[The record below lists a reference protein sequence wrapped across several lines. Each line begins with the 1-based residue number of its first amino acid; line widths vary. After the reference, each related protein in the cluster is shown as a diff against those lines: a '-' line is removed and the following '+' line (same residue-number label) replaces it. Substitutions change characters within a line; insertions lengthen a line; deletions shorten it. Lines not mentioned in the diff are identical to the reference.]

1 MPLLI
6 MPHALNRRPARIRTS
21 PTRAR
26 RLLLLALSA
35 CMACAPVVQAQAPAS
50 PTSPA
55 PNQSARTPGT
65 LPSLGDGTD
74 MSVSAERRLGDRIAV
89 SIYRDPDVV
98 DDPILSDYMQTI
110 WQPLKA
116 AARSRGELNTELEE
130 RFPFEI
136 FLIRDRSVNAFALP
150 GGYFGFNLGLIGTVG
165 TPDELAAVM
174 AHELSHVTQR
184 HISRLMTQQNR
195 QAPWMIAAMILG
207 ALAAGKNSNLG
218 GAAIV
223 GGQAVAAQGQINFTR
238 DMEREA
244 DRVGYGVMTG
254 AGFDSRGVTGM
265 FEKLQRGASLN
276 DSGAFPYLRS
286 HPLTTERIAEAQS
299 RLQLE
304 NRARPNANPGYGQ
317 MLHAMMSARAR
328 ALSAPGVDGLRQMID
343 EANRVAASGGAPGMV
358 LSAGTGR
365 DAGTLYGGVVAAA
378 KLRDFATSRSL
389 LGKLVPLSTGD
400 ERTRNAVQ
408 LLSVETDLQA
418 GAVPSS
424 AASFDLGNATSRADV
439 LVNGRALLAA
449 RRGQVVVEKL
459 QSWVAANP
467 KDAGAWQLL
476 ATAYGNINQPVRA
489 IRADA
494 ESRFAQLDYGA
505 ALDRMRGAQNMIRA
519 TPGSADHVESSII
532 DTRTR
537 QIDSLLKEQL
547 LQDKIDR

>member
-1 MPLLI
+1 MTMALAAWLAVMPV
-6 MPHALNRRPARIRTS
+6 A
-21 PTRAR
+21 
-26 RLLLLALSA
+26 
-35 CMACAPVVQAQAPAS
+35 QAQAPSSSGSQSGRAS
-50 PTSPA
+50 G
-55 PNQSARTPGT
+55 GT
-65 LPSLGDGTD
+65 LPSLGDAGD
-74 MSVSAERRLGDRIAV
+74 MSISAERRLGDRIAV
-89 SIYRDPDVV
+89 NIYRDPDVL
-98 DDPILSDYMQTI
+98 DDAILSDYMQSL
-110 WQPLKA
+110 WQPLRA
-116 AARSRGELNTELEE
+116 AARSRGELNAELDE
-130 RFPFEI
+130 RFPWEI

-150 GGYFGFNLGLIGTVG
+150 GGYFGFNLGLIATVS

-218 GAAIV
+218 SAAIV
-223 GGQAVAAQGQINFTR
+223 GGQAVAAQGQLNFSR

-254 AGFDSRGVTGM
+254 AGFDSRGMTGM
-265 FEKLQRGASLN
+265 FEKLQRGSNLN

-304 NRARPNANPGYGQ
+304 SKSKPNANPGYGQ
-317 MLHAMMSARAR
+317 MLHAMMAARAR
-328 ALSAPGVDGLRQMID
+328 AMAAPGVDGLRPMIE
-343 EANRVAASGGAPGMV
+343 EAGRAASTAGSPGMV
-358 LSAGTGR
+358 VAAATAR
-365 DAGTLYGGVVAAA
+365 DAGLIYGGVVAAA
-378 KLRDFATSRSL
+378 KLRDFGTARSL
-389 LGKLVPLSTGD
+389 LGKLAPLAAGD
-400 ERTRNAVQ
+400 ERTRNAVS
-408 LLSVETDLQA
+408 LLSIETDLQA
-418 GAVPSS
+418 GTVPAS
-424 AASFDLGNATSRADV
+424 AAAFDMGNAISRADV

-449 RRGQVVVEKL
+449 KRAQPVVDKL

-476 ATAYGNINQPVRA
+476 ATAYNGINQPVRA
-489 IRADA
+489 IRAEA
-494 ESRFAQLDYGA
+494 ESRFAQLDLSA
-505 ALDRMRGAQNMIRA
+505 ALDRMRAAQNMIRS

-537 QIDSLLKEQL
+537 QIDSLLREQL